1 MAIISAKGLKVETLT
16 SPVPGQ
22 LHHAHCSGIVA
33 FPDGELLAVF
43 YWAIQEAN
51 RKQKIYACRKK
62 PGEKEWTKPEIM
74 ISHPRMMTGN
84 PAVWIAPDNGRLWL
98 FYVNSMGGWAACNP
112 RCVYSDDRGY
122 SWSAPKKLYWFISR
136 GIKNPPIVTRTG
148 RYVLPAYI
156 EFRDYFS
163 VFYLSDDQGKTWK
176 ERGRVKIPDDEV
188 PDVVLQNRKRKW
200 GRLVLQPTVVERKD
214 GTLWALMRAARPV
227 GKMYQTVSTDNGET
241 WSPAKPYILP
251 NPGGGF
257 HMIRL
262 QSGNLAVIYNH
273 APVPE
278 EGHGFERN
286 PLSIAISDDDGQS
299 WKWRRN
305 IMEARGD
312 DVHLRIGGYP
322 TMTQGADGTIHA
334 TWTYSYT
341 TEVDGKKTSF
351 SDIKYTSFRED
362 WIKQKPFFSST
373 WEE

>member
-1 MAIISAKGLKVETLT
+1 MTITSAKGLKIETLT
-16 SPVPGQ
+16 TPVPFE

-33 FPDGELLAVF
+33 FPDGELVAVF
-43 YWAIQEAN
+43 YWAIKEAN
-51 RKQKIYACRKK
+51 KKQKIFICRKK
-62 PGEKEWTKPEIM
+62 PGEKKWSYPICTM
-74 ISHPRMMTGN
+74 SHPRMMTGN
-84 PAVWIAPDNGRLWL
+84 PAIWIAPDTGLLWL
-98 FYVNSMGGWAACNP
+98 FYVNSPGGWAACNP
-112 RCVYSDDRGY
+112 RCVFSETRGMA
-122 SWSAPKKLYWFISR
+122 WSRPQKLYWFISR

-188 PDVVLQNRKRKW
+188 PGAVLQNRKRKW
-200 GRLVLQPTVVERKD
+200 GRLVLQPTIVERKD
-214 GTLWALMRAARPV
+214 GSLWALMRAARPV
-227 GKMYQTVSTDNGET
+227 GKMYETVSTDNGET
-241 WSPAKPYILP
+241 WFPAMPYILP

-262 QSGNLAVIYNH
+262 RSGNLAVIYNH
-273 APVPE
+273 APVPD

-286 PLSIAISDDDGQS
+286 PLSIAISDDDGKS

-312 DVHLRIGGYP
+312 DVHVRIGGYP
-322 TMTQGADGTIHA
+322 TMAQGADGTIHA
-334 TWTYSYT
+334 TWTYSYIG
-341 TEVDGKKTSF
+341 EAMGQKVSF
-351 SDIKYTSFRED
+351 SDIKYTSFSEE
-362 WIKQKPFFSST
+362 WVKQKPFFTSA